1 MKLKHLFLI
10 FLLIMPVSA
19 SFNPV
24 RPNKEAWTCYDYTMN
39 FSEYNPDWGM
49 VTMGK
54 TGLRGATHMVNYK
67 YISENELLIHDGYLN
82 SDYRYV
88 GWQYDGYF
96 HFYINETPRRNY
108 KWLVDNRELVG

>member
-1 MKLKHLFLI
+1 MDFIGYTMEGEMKLKYLFLI
-10 FLLIMPVSA
+10 FLLIMPASA
-19 SFNPV
+19 SFNPI

-67 YISENELLIHDGYLN
+67 YISENELLIHDG
-82 SDYRYV
+82 
-88 GWQYDGYF
+88 
-96 HFYINETPRRNY
+96 RNY
-108 KWLVDNRELVG
+108 KWLVDNRWVTGVEK